1 MHTVNDNPLKKVRMI
16 ATLKRIAV
24 PAKNPRV
31 SFVIPPDVK
40 EHLEALAESD
50 HRTISNYVLKLII
63 EDIERAKDKGL
74 IKATKEETA

>member
-1 MHTVNDNPLKKVRMI
+1 MV
-16 ATLKRIAV
+16 ATLERIAV

-40 EHLEALAESD
+40 ERLEYLADQD

-63 EDIERAKDKGL
+63 EEIERAEKDGK
-74 IKATKEETA
+74 IKSEGSDSQGAA